1 MWNTHLIIRNRLFGT
16 WFYIHQ
22 NKVGKNKAI
31 GYIFER
37 FCKKN
42 YFTVPEIA
50 NLLIYS
56 LLILLRLQRKCEKL
70 KSFFA
75 MQIPS
80 IKGSKYINYFIH
92 YIMNAYYFFLYFYI
106 DIINILLMMKVRW
119 FQLLMFR
126 TLPIDTSNFQKH
138 EKTRY
143 FEIPQTTVYNY

>member
-50 NLLIYS
+50 NLLIYNLS
-56 LLILLRLQRKCEKL
+56 ILLRLQRKCEKL
-70 KSFFA
+70 NSFFA

-92 YIMNAYYFFLYFYI
+92 YIMIAYYFFLYFYI

-119 FQLLMFR
+119 FHLLMFR